1 MIVEITNEKE
11 NLSNTESILKEEDEA
26 SDLEKSL
33 DVKIFTHESIDESS
47 NDVSAITSSSWQDS
61 ENNDQYSYWTLDN
74 DNLMVELPNEAKSIT
89 ESLLK
94 KEEEEYSNPENVTK
108 SYCDFSLDMESFTPD
123 SGYENDEEDAS
134 NDMFSKLSSSWQ
146 FQYVTHL

>member
-89 ESLLK
+89 E
-94 KEEEEYSNPENVTK
+94 
-108 SYCDFSLDMESFTPD
+108 
-123 SGYENDEEDAS
+123 
-134 NDMFSKLSSSWQ
+134 
-146 FQYVTHL
+146 